1 MSQTH
6 REDRDRGHLGPKLLA
21 GACCV
26 GALAYAVLVGPSML
40 PPQDVE
46 ATNTAGSEETEEPV
60 EEPEAEPELDGPVGH
75 LEVQVSESDRAW
87 VQTLTCTGDLDRDHA
102 ACTALAEAA
111 VDFEGDTDSTVEV
124 PELQEEEL
132 EEQERAED
140 EPLEAGVEAG
150 APEEDAGQ
158 EPGSEVLF
166 TEVREGTVCTDTVY
180 GPQEASITGVWE
192 GEDIDTTLSRQGSCE
207 EARWQRLRSLTEEL
221 A

>member
-6 REDRDRGHLGPKLLA
+6 REDRNRGPLGTKLLA

-60 EEPEAEPELDGPVGH
+60 EEPEAEPELEGPVGH
-75 LEVQVSESDRAW
+75 LEVQVSELDRAW

-132 EEQERAED
+132 EEQEPAED
-140 EPLEAGVEAG
+140 APVEAGVDAG
-150 APEEDAGQ
+150 PPEEEAGQ
-158 EPGSEVLF
+158 EPGTEVLF

-180 GPQEASITGVWE
+180 GPQEAAITGVWE